1 MPRPISKVK
10 NAQNEVRLKT
20 ILRDKKKKA
29 RFWFLVCGVVFIVVG
44 LFLSNSPK
52 EASVTSNTIIIN
64 NNAEVVS
71 FSQEPVT
78 VDKSLLTQPKNSK
91 NKVSPVRILVPS
103 VGIDVPVRQAKV
115 VKGYWEVFSDSAG
128 FGLGSAYP
136 EDTGNQVI
144 FAHAREGLFLP
155 LKKVKTGEKVLVLTA
170 DKWYS
175 YEIKNIQEVLPSQT
189 EVIAPTTEAVLTLY
203 TCTGFSDSKRLIV
216 TAKRI

>member
-10 NAQNEVRLKT
+10 NAQNGVRLKT

-29 RFWFLVCGVVFIVVG
+29 RFWLLVCGVVFIVAG
-44 LFLSNSPK
+44 LYLSNPVPR
-52 EASVTSNTIIIN
+52 ELPTNTSVTV

-91 NKVSPVRILVPS
+91 NKIPPSRILISS
-103 VGIDVPVRQAKV
+103 VGIDVTVKEAKV

-136 EDTGNQVI
+136 DDIGNQVI

-155 LKKVKTGEKVLVLTA
+155 LKNVKTGEKVLVLTK

-189 EVIAPTTEAVLTLY
+189 EVIAPTTEAILTLY
-203 TCTGFSDSKRLIV
+203 TCTGFSGSKRLIV